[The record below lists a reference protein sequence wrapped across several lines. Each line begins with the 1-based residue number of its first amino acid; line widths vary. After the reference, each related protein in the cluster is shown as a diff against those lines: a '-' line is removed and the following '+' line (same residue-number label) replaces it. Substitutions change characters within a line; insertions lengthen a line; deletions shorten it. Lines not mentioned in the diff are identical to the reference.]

1 VAILLQSQ
9 RHLVGAIRRK
19 QPLPWECQFSYLT
32 DRHSAGS
39 SRWAQD
45 GVRRQPANC
54 CRSMIPASS
63 PLNGCCTSQAARG
76 PMHITR
82 PERSSSGCDSA
93 DGYRIMTG
101 R

>member
-1 VAILLQSQ
+1 MAILLQSQ

-45 GVRRQPANC
+45 GVRRQPAIK
-54 CRSMIPASS
+54 RHRGGEKS
-63 PLNGCCTSQAARG
+63 PGANVG
-76 PMHITR
+76 
-82 PERSSSGCDSA
+82 
-93 DGYRIMTG
+93 
-101 R
+101 